1 MPNGGPELTNDSNHT
16 SKSRLVVLGCVRV
29 GTSYNG
35 MLLTRLGWFKKAP
48 SAIQAEGRREAKKS
62 TDY

>member
-16 SKSRLVVLGCVRV
+16 SKSRLVVLSCVRV
-29 GTSYNG
+29 GTSYSG

-48 SAIQAEGRREAKKS
+48 SAIQAEGRCEAKKS
-62 TDY
+62 TDN